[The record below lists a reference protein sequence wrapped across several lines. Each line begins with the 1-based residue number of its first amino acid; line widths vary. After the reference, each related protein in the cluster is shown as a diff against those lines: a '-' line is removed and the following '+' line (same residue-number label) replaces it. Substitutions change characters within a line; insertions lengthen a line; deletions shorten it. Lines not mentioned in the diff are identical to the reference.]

1 MNVALKVSEKN
12 LQFPLHIKQTKFKTK
27 KTVSLISDFILS
39 HKIKELHFLF
49 LFIYTFVKYLIG
61 ICGLL
66 GNRSTAVEI
75 NLPTSGC
82 GIRSE
87 PQPDGSLEMSVR
99 LVIQMDEKLRQRS
112 DLEKM
117 VRCILPNQMME
128 MNIGMT
134 DEKRA
139 VRYDF

>member
-1 MNVALKVSEKN
+1 M
-12 LQFPLHIKQTKFKTK
+12 
-27 KTVSLISDFILS
+27 
-39 HKIKELHFLF
+39 
-49 LFIYTFVKYLIG
+49 
-61 ICGLL
+61 
-66 GNRSTAVEI
+66 EI

-87 PQPDGSLEMSVR
+87 PQQDGSLEMSVR

-112 DLEKM
+112 DLERI
-117 VRCILPNQMME
+117 VRCNLPDQMME

-139 VRYDF
+139 IRLVFLCCNRFFL